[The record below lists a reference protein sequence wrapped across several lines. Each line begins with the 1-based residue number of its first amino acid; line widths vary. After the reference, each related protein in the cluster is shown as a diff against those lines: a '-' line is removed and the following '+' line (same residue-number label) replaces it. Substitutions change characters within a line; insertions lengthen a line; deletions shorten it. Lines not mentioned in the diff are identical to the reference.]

1 MSVTDTS
8 HCATMAVSQPEPH
21 AMSKTGPEH
30 MFRYTH
36 EFSETIICAAHGA
49 CVRDRDGREILDF
62 TSGQMSAILGHAH
75 PEIVAAVSE
84 GIARLDHLHS
94 SFLSDIVIDFTDAL
108 SGLLPDSLSKVLP
121 LSTGGE
127 SNDAALRMAKLATGR
142 YEIVAFD
149 RSWHGVTGGASA
161 ATFSGARRGYGA
173 PVPGV
178 LALPT
183 PHRYRSPFASDGE
196 YDWRSEL
203 DWGFESIDRQST
215 GSLAAMIAEP
225 IPSAGGI
232 IEPPPGYLTA
242 LAEHC
247 RSRGMLLVFDEAQT
261 GLGRTG
267 DRFAF
272 EHEGVTPDILT
283 LSKTLGAGLPLAAT
297 VASAEVEQACYE
309 NDFLFYTTHAAD
321 PLPAAV
327 GRKVIEILI
336 RDRLEERARELGG
349 YLKGL
354 LCDLQQRHEPIGD
367 VRGRGL
373 LIGVEL
379 VEDRHRK
386 TPAHALGAEVGQRC
400 IELGA
405 SLNIA
410 RQASA
415 HIFRIAPPLTVTRDQ
430 IDTAIAILD
439 QALTECVDRQAR
451 RD

>member
-1 MSVTDTS
+1 MSPPQ
-8 HCATMAVSQPEPH
+8 A
-21 AMSKTGPEH
+21 EH
-30 MFRYTH
+30 VFRYTA
-36 EFSETIICAAHGA
+36 EFCDAIISDANGA
-49 CVRDRDGREILDF
+49 CIRDRDGREILDF
-62 TSGQMSAILGHAH
+62 TSGQMSAILGHGH
-75 PEIVAAVSE
+75 PEIVATVSDAV
-84 GIARLDHLHS
+84 ARLDHLHS
-94 SFLSDIVIDFTDAL
+94 SFLSDVVIDFANAL
-108 SGLLPDSLSKVLP
+108 CGLLPDSLSRVLP

-127 SNDAALRMAKLATGR
+127 SNEAALKMARLATGR

-161 ATFSGARRGYGA
+161 ATFNGARRGYGP

-178 LALPT
+178 LALPA
-183 PHRYRSPFASDGE
+183 PHAYRSPFAANGG
-196 YDWRSEL
+196 YDWRTEL

-225 IPSAGGI
+225 ILSAAGI
-232 IEPPPGYLTA
+232 IELPEGYLAA

-247 RSRGMLLVFDEAQT
+247 RARGMLLILDEAQT

-272 EHEGVTPDILT
+272 EHEGVVPDILT
-283 LSKTLGAGLPLAAT
+283 LSKTLGAGLPLSAT
-297 VASAEVEQACYE
+297 VASTEVEQVCHE

-327 GRKVIEILI
+327 GRKVIEIVV
-336 RDRLEERARELGG
+336 RDRLEERSRELGR
-349 YLKGL
+349 YMKGIL
-354 LCDLQQRHEPIGD
+354 RDLQQRHEPIGD

-373 LIGVEL
+373 LLGIEL
-379 VEDRHRK
+379 VKDRHRK
-386 TPAHALGAEVGQRC
+386 EPAHELGAAVGQRC

-410 RQASA
+410 RQSSA

-430 IDTAIAILD
+430 IDTAMTILD
-439 QALTECVDRQAR
+439 QALTECVSH
-451 RD
+451 

>member
-1 MSVTDTS
+1 MPT
-8 HCATMAVSQPEPH
+8 PE
-21 AMSKTGPEH
+21 AEH
-30 MFRYTH
+30 VFRYTS
-36 EFSETIICAAHGA
+36 EFSETIISSAHGA

-62 TSGQMSAILGHAH
+62 TSGQMSAILGHSH
-75 PEIVAAVSE
+75 PEIVATVSDAV
-84 GIARLDHLHS
+84 ARLAHLHS
-94 SFLSDIVIDFTDAL
+94 SFLSDIVIDFANAL
-108 SGLLPDSLSKVLP
+108 SGLLPESLSKVLP

-127 SNDAALRMAKLATGR
+127 SNEAALKMAKLATGR

-161 ATFSGARRGYGA
+161 ATFNGARRGYGA

-183 PHRYRSPFASDGE
+183 PHPYRSPFASDGE

-225 IPSAGGI
+225 ILSSGGI
-232 IEPPPGYLTA
+232 IEPPEGYLTA

-247 RSRGMLLVFDEAQT
+247 RARGMLLIFDEAQT

-272 EHEGVTPDILT
+272 EHEGVVPDILT
-283 LSKTLGAGLPLAAT
+283 LSKTLGAGLPLSAT
-297 VASAEVEQACYE
+297 VASAEVEQVCYE
-309 NDFLFYTTHAAD
+309 HDFLFYTTHTAD

-327 GRKVIEILI
+327 GSKVIDILV
-336 RDRLEERARELGG
+336 RDKLEVRARELGRH
-349 YLKGL
+349 LKSSL
-354 LCDLQQRHEPIGD
+354 RDLQQRHEPIGD

-373 LIGVEL
+373 LIGMEL
-379 VEDRHRK
+379 VKDRYRK
-386 TPAHALGAEVGQRC
+386 EPAHELGAAVGRRC
-400 IELGA
+400 MELGA

-410 RQASA
+410 RQSSS

-430 IDTAIAILD
+430 IDTAMAILD
-439 QALTECVDRQAR
+439 QALTECVNR
-451 RD
+451 